1 MLETWFEPAAIAI
14 VFAGT
19 LAATLLRCG
28 LADCR
33 IALAALS
40 GLFDKPFDP
49 AQAKAELSVQV
60 REIAND
66 GFLRAEPVQCVECA
80 QREHA
85 LCGAVRLDDG
95 SKQRDQLGSVG
106 SERWPQ
112 Q

>member
-1 MLETWFEPAAIAI
+1 MLETWLDPAAIAI

-28 LADCR
+28 VADCR

-60 REIAND
+60 REIAEAKQPDLNAND
-66 GFLRAEPVQCVECA
+66 IDAASKIIAGTARSMGITVE
-80 QREHA
+80 
-85 LCGAVRLDDG
+85 D
-95 SKQRDQLGSVG
+95 
-106 SERWPQ
+106 
-112 Q
+112 